1 MEVERL
7 RDLMRLWSR
16 IRSTRVSLV
25 SRAVLVIKV
34 SDSRVLQIVARS
46 LFLAIV
52 IVTLPMIMPT
62 IRAVSRVTEFEL
74 NQGTNGIHLEALPVV
89 IHELADQGHLKDGDK
104 ALVLSRG
111 EVELGGLDG
120 HEVEIV
126 MEDDFVCQDKIGD
139 NVFDFVYA
147 SSLENGAFIDRVTK
161 SGGLLVS
168 ALTDY
173 QSTDLFLG
181 EFDYKIVYVRQFGST
196 ILGMKK
202 LSSYPKYKTP
212 SFKNRRLLGL
222 TSDVKKVALKG
233 LEDVMLE
240 PPTQAK
246 PKSLKNMSKNFKYLP
261 DLLGDSLR
269 GYRRRMF
276 INVGSQDEKK
286 RSLKWFQKNY
296 PTRNQENDFV
306 VMKAEAEVVEE
317 MIESKAMHLID
328 ELFLECKNQW
338 QDSDDKNKNKRAYW
352 ECLTLYG
359 RLNDAGVAVHQC
371 VTIYEMDEALA
382 GSGGK
387 VGLGKDGCV
396 GSVGFVT
403 VGIGG
408 SGGSVGLEYERLGS
422 GLYRRL
428 ELAGICRLLNGS

>member
-1 MEVERL
+1 M
-7 RDLMRLWSR
+7 DLVGGYRARNGMKRVMIGGGGEDTGLDESR
-16 IRSTRVSLV
+16 T
-25 SRAVLVIKV
+25 VLVIKV

-74 NQGTNGIHLEALPVV
+74 NQGTNGIHLEALPFV

-161 SGGLLVS
+161 SGGLVVS

-181 EFDYKIVYVRQFGST
+181 EFDYKIVYVRQFSST

-202 LSSYPKYKTP
+202 VGLGKGRSSLSKTP
-212 SFKNRRLLGL
+212 SFK
-222 TSDVKKVALKG
+222 K
-233 LEDVMLE
+233 
-240 PPTQAK
+240 PTT
-246 PKSLKNMSKNFKYLP
+246 F
-261 DLLGDSLR
+261 G
-269 GYRRRMF
+269 
-276 INVGSQDEKK
+276 I
-286 RSLKWFQKNY
+286 
-296 PTRNQENDFV
+296 DF
-306 VMKAEAEVVEE
+306 
-317 MIESKAMHLID
+317 
-328 ELFLECKNQW
+328 
-338 QDSDDKNKNKRAYW
+338 
-352 ECLTLYG
+352 
-359 RLNDAGVAVHQC
+359 
-371 VTIYEMDEALA
+371 
-382 GSGGK
+382 
-387 VGLGKDGCV
+387 
-396 GSVGFVT
+396 
-403 VGIGG
+403 
-408 SGGSVGLEYERLGS
+408 
-422 GLYRRL
+422 
-428 ELAGICRLLNGS
+428 